1 MSESKENGNGRISI
15 SEEKL
20 QLALTNFKLELVKEF
35 ERFATTAALDMLDA
49 RVKVLELWQAGI
61 VGVIKERNDVSRRT
75 IAWATLI
82 VALFGAVGA
91 LIYQVAA
98 H

>member
-1 MSESKENGNGRISI
+1 MNEKDNGNGRISI

-35 ERFATTAALDMLDA
+35 ERFATTAALEMLDA

-61 VGVIKERNDVSRRT
+61 VGVTRERNDVSRRT

-82 VALFGAVGA
+82 LALISTVVA
-91 LIYQVAA
+91 LIYQLAS